1 MNYILLSI
9 FLLLSPC
16 ILIYC
21 QDRPDNPPI
30 IETPNEIDYLHEIVV
45 DSLDIPWGMDFI
57 SENEL
62 LITEKKG
69 ELIYAVDGSKTQI
82 TNLPNVYV
90 RGQGG
95 LLDVALHPE
104 YEVNNIIYLVAS
116 TNTEEDDKGGNTAL
130 YSAVLNLQ
138 DFQLDDLTLLYKAT
152 PNTKKGQH
160 WGSRIVFDDQ
170 GYLYFAIGD
179 RGQRDITPQDLSTDG
194 GKIYRLNLNGTIPS
208 DNPFVGE
215 PGVKEA
221 IFSYGHRNPQ
231 GMIFHPEK
239 KQVWLNEHG
248 PRGGDEINISL
259 KGRNYGWPEIT
270 YGINY
275 SGTIITNQTHKEGME
290 QPFYYWTPSI
300 GPSGMAIL
308 TSDIYPQWKGNIF
321 VGSLRFEYLER
332 LVIEDDKVV
341 KREKILDKIGR
352 VRNVVEG
359 PDGYLYVGVEN
370 LGIVRIIPKNETIS
384 LGL

>member
-45 DSLDIPWGMDFI
+45 DGLDIPWGMDFI